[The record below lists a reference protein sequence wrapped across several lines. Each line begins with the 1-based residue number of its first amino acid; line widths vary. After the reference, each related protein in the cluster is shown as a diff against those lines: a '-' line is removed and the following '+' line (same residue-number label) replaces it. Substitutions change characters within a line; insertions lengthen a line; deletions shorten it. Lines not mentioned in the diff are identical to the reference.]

1 MKPFKNKLAVTI
13 VVLSVAFLGIITFSI
28 KSNSTIISSG
38 VGGVISPLQKI
49 VHVVNKKVKESFE
62 FFINFS
68 NVKKENEELSAKNA
82 ELENKLVEYDRMKEE
97 NTRLREIFNYAQANT
112 NYDYLGCNIIGY
124 SGGNI
129 SNGYIIDKGLNHGVE
144 KDMVVITSVGLV
156 GKVTKASS
164 NFSIVQTILNEN
176 IAVAAMVESTNETTG
191 ILQGINDNKNKNL
204 TQLSNIPMDSAIKEG
219 DIILTSGLGSM
230 YPKGI
235 RIGEV
240 TSVEVDNV
248 GIMKKAVVKPYV
260 DFNKLQELF
269 VIVPNLIIIL
279 ILLLII
285 DNTILPSYFIG
296 GVYPSFLFVFAMA
309 YSIIRGKKEAVF
321 IGIASGLLQDLFFF
335 SGFGINLF
343 LNTLLCLLCSKIGEG
358 IFKENRIVP
367 ILTALLVSILKV
379 LGVAIIFK
387 LFSQNINMK
396 IALLSALL
404 NAVCMLIFYKLIL
417 NMLDKYLDR
426 NAWRF

>member
-49 VHVVNKKVKESFE
+49 VYVVNEKVKESFE

-82 ELENKLVEYDRMKEE
+82 ELENKL
-97 NTRLREIFNYAQANT
+97 REIFNYAQANT
-112 NYDYLGCNIIGY
+112 NYDYLGCNIIDY

-269 VIVPNLIIIL
+269 VIVP
-279 ILLLII
+279 
-285 DNTILPSYFIG
+285 
-296 GVYPSFLFVFAMA
+296 
-309 YSIIRGKKEAVF
+309 KEKV
-321 IGIASGLLQDLFFF
+321 D
-335 SGFGINLF
+335 
-343 LNTLLCLLCSKIGEG
+343 IGE
-358 IFKENRIVP
+358 
-367 ILTALLVSILKV
+367 
-379 LGVAIIFK
+379 
-387 LFSQNINMK
+387 
-396 IALLSALL
+396 
-404 NAVCMLIFYKLIL
+404 
-417 NMLDKYLDR
+417 
-426 NAWRF
+426 